1 MMEVIK
7 DYQYY
12 LEQLNELDE
21 FTEELDLLEKSIVS
35 QEDWQKF
42 IDEVLAG

>member
-35 QEDWQKF
+35 QED
-42 IDEVLAG
+42 